1 MENKVTTSV
10 WMVIPGYSYE
20 GEVASGTRLFKREK
34 DALKVQKEMQQK
46 GWGDYVKVIKL
57 PLE

>member
-20 GEVASGTRLFKREK
+20 GEVSSSTRLFKREK
-34 DALKVQKEMQQK
+34 DALRAQREMREK
-46 GWGDYVKVIKL
+46 GIGDYVKVIKL